1 MLVRK
6 YNDSDRTKVLELFKK
21 NTPEYFTP
29 TEEKDLIY
37 YLDNH
42 AENFYVLKVDNKIVC
57 CGGYNI
63 SEDPEVVRISW
74 DIVDPQHQG
83 KGFGGELTLFRI
95 EKMSEIPGVKTL
107 SVRTSQLAYKFYE
120 RFGFVLKEK
129 VKDFWAPGF
138 DMYRMDR
145 SKVISK

>member
-6 YNDSDRTKVLELFKK
+6 YNDSDRLRVLELFRS
-21 NTPEYFTP
+21 NTPQFFSP
-29 TEEKDLIY
+29 SEEKDLIF

-42 AENFYVLKVDNKIVC
+42 AEDFYVLKVDNKIVC
-57 CGGYNI
+57 CGGFNL

-74 DIVDPQHQG
+74 DIVDPNYHG
-83 KGFGGELTLFRI
+83 KGFGSELTIFRL
-95 EKMSEIPGVKTL
+95 EKMSEIPGVKIL
-107 SVRTSQLAYKFYE
+107 SVRTSQMAYKFYE
-120 RFGFVLKEK
+120 KFGFELKEK

-145 SKVISK
+145 GKVKS

>member
-1 MLVRK
+1 MLVRP
-6 YNDSDRTKVLELFKK
+6 YTNSDKPRVLELFKL
-21 NTPEYFTP
+21 NTPENFAP
-29 TEEKDLIY
+29 SEEKDLVD
-37 YLDNH
+37 YLNNHSDNY
-42 AENFYVLKVDNKIVC
+42 YVLKVDNKIVC

-74 DIVDPQHQG
+74 DIVDPQYQG
-83 KGFGGELTLFRI
+83 KGFGGELTLYRI

-120 RFGFVLKEK
+120 KFGFVLKEK

-138 DMYRMDR
+138 DMYKMDR
-145 SKVISK
+145 AKEKV